1 MMLTMISIVLFTSA
15 SLIVAISSIPK
26 SVARRWGR
34 IGELLILGDDLDYI
48 VGSLDAD
55 LHKFGSRHRCE
66 HLLLYVN

>member
-1 MMLTMISIVLFTSA
+1 MMLTMIAIALFEIA
-15 SLIVAISSIPK
+15 SLIVAISSIRK
-26 SVARRWGR
+26 SVAHRCGR
-34 IGELLILGDDLDYI
+34 VGELLILGDDLDYI

>member
-1 MMLTMISIVLFTSA
+1 MMLTMISIALFTIA
-15 SLIVAISSIPK
+15 SLIVAISSNRK
-26 SVARRWGR
+26 SVAHRCGR
-34 IGELLILGDDLDYI
+34 VGELLILGDDLDYI

>member
-1 MMLTMISIVLFTSA
+1 MMLTMISIALFTIA
-15 SLIVAISSIPK
+15 SLIVAISSIRK
-26 SVARRWGR
+26 SVAHRCGR
-34 IGELLILGDDLDYI
+34 VGELLILGDDLDYI

>member
-1 MMLTMISIVLFTSA
+1 MMLTMISIALFAIA
-15 SLIVAISSIPK
+15 SLIIAMSSIRK
-26 SVARRWGR
+26 SVAHRCGR
-34 IGELLILGDDLDYI
+34 VGELLILGDDLDYI